1 MRDVAGEEPM
11 TEAAAAELTRY
22 TVDGRGSRLT
32 INANATGV
40 LSAFGHNP
48 VIAARDMSGDVRFS
62 PEKLDSATVQ
72 LRVAAASLAV
82 QNDMSDKDKREMGR
96 KMLEEVLE
104 ISKYPDILY
113 EASSARIEKI
123 TEGRLRVDL
132 DGRLSLHG
140 VTRSQRVSVQ
150 AFVIGDTLR
159 AQGEAT
165 VRQTDFGITL
175 VSAAGGT
182 LKIKDEVKCT
192 FDILVR
198 KVA

>member
-32 INANATGV
+32 VTAYASGM

-48 VIAARDMSGDVRFS
+48 VVAAREISGEVRFS
-62 PEKLDSATVQ
+62 PDRLDAATVQ
-72 LRVAAASLAV
+72 CRVAARSLAV
-82 QNDMSDKDKREMGR
+82 QNDVSDKDKREMER
-96 KMLEEVLE
+96 QMFDEVLE
-104 ISKYPDILY
+104 VSKYPDITY
-113 EASSARIEKI
+113 DGSSTTIQSVA
-123 TEGRLRVDL
+123 EGRLRGEL

-140 VTRSQRVSVQ
+140 VTRGQRISVQ
-150 AFVIGDTLR
+150 VFVMGDTLR
-159 AQGEAT
+159 AQGET
-165 VRQTDFGITL
+165 TLRQTDFGIKL
-175 VSAAGGT
+175 VSAVGGG
-182 LKIKDEVKCT
+182 LKINDEVKCT